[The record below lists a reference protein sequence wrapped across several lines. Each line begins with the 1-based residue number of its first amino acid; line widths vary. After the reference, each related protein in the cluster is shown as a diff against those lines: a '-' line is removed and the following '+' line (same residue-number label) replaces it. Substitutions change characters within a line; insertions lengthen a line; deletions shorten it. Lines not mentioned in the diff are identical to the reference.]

1 MNKIK
6 YELRFSQIPIRI
18 NKDITPKQF
27 YEKYLFGMNQH
38 VIVDELEELY
48 PGSLLLSEE
57 QIKSYLSII
66 LHTELPLKNEL
77 ELDLHLAYDTKSNW
91 YYYWY
96 YSIFIRL
103 LQLYKIPENKKQMH
117 IAFIKY
123 CHQYKN

>member
-1 MNKIK
+1 MDKIK

-18 NKDITPKQF
+18 NKDTTPEHF
-27 YEKYLFGMNQH
+27 YEEYLFGMNQH

-57 QIKSYLSII
+57 QIKSYLSTI
-66 LHTELPLKNEL
+66 LHTELPLTEEL
-77 ELDLHLAYDTKSNW
+77 ELDLHSAYDTKSKW

-96 YSIFIRL
+96 YSIIIRVI
-103 LQLYKIPENKKQMH
+103 QLYKIPENKKQLH
-117 IAFIKY
+117 LAFIKY